1 MSSKLSIICYFQNP
15 KNPRNPK
22 NLKNLKNLKK
32 LMNSKNSR
40 NLKNPKNNSKI
51 KMMMIQINNKSS
63 YINQVN
69 RIYKGTRKEVADQIK
84 T

>member
-1 MSSKLSIICYFQNP
+1 MSSKLSIIYYFQNP

-22 NLKNLKNLKK
+22 NLKNLKNPK
-32 LMNSKNSR
+32 NSK

-51 KMMMIQINNKSS
+51 KMMMIQINNKYS

-69 RIYKGTRKEVADQIK
+69 RI
-84 T
+84 